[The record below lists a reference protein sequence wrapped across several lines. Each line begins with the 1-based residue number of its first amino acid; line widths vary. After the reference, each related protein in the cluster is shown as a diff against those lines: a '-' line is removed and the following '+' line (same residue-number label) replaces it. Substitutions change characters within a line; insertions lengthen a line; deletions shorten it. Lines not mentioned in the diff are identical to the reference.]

1 MFLFILYCSLGCMD
15 SQKQKIMENFG
26 DFLKQQKTVT
36 ERNPSAALGE
46 IRYFVYAAI
55 VITLLGFPGSLI
67 AHSKAQKSLEHGFR
81 YVYDP
86 DRIEKEIKDALSDT
100 LRVIQLNNQNMH
112 RSVSDFVTYQ
122 QYCSPGYPK
131 AQLFGYKPTFISAT
145 SKTDQKSYF
154 IITGTKV
161 QMFNTPTD
169 HAVLIKP
176 SNSLDP
182 LNPCRERCFD
192 GDSSAAAS
200 SHGLQVLLSYKVYES
215 GAVHSLR
222 YQPAFQ
228 ADTYLKPFSFD
239 GINPEGQD
247 IKNPDIKEKI
257 QQLFNIFSSKI
268 K

>member
-1 MFLFILYCSLGCMD
+1 MD
-15 SQKQKIMENFG
+15 SQKQKIMESL
-26 DFLKQQKTVT
+26 DSSLKQQKTVP
-36 ERNPSAALGE
+36 ERNPSAAPSE

-55 VITLLGFPGSLI
+55 VIALLGFPGSLV
-67 AHSKAQKSLEHGFR
+67 AYSKAQKSLEHGFR

-86 DRIEKEIKDALSDT
+86 EKIEKEIKNALSDT
-100 LRVIQLNNQNMH
+100 LRVIQLNNNSIDNMH
-112 RSVSDFVTYQ
+112 SLSSESSESSGFTTYQ

-131 AQLFGYKPTFISAT
+131 AKLFGYKPTFISAT
-145 SKTDQKSYF
+145 SKTDQKDYF
-154 IITGTKV
+154 IIPGTKV
-161 QMFNTPTD
+161 QIFNTHTD
-169 HAVLIKP
+169 HAVLIQP
-176 SNSLDP
+176 SKSSDP

-200 SHGLQVLLSYKVYES
+200 SHGLQILLSYKVYD
-215 GAVHSLR
+215 GTVHSLR

-228 ADTYLKPFSFD
+228 AGVYLKPFSFD

-268 K
+268 E